1 MAVEE
6 QTQYNDLLSLYS
18 TIPNRAG
25 QELTI
30 PYREVTKLGF
40 WLSKLGSPTGDITF
54 TIRRESDDGVLLTKV
69 WGDAAD
75 LTTTPTYKEVTFDT
89 PQTINE
95 LVRILVEF
103 SGGDV
108 DNRVYMSE
116 QDTDVKAD
124 EFTVFYYDSSWFD
137 SAATDAAYRYTYE
150 APAAKPP
157 TFRLDPKPRTRA
169 KFYPNLKLGE

>member
-6 QTQYNDLLSLYS
+6 QTQYNDLVSLYS
-18 TIPNRAG
+18 TIPNRVG

-30 PYREVTKLGF
+30 PDREVTKLGF
-40 WLSKLGSPTGDITF
+40 WLSKLGAPSGDITF
-54 TIRRESDDGVLLTKV
+54 TIRKESDDGVLLTKV
-69 WGDAAD
+69 WGNATA
-75 LTTTPTYKEVTFDT
+75 LTTTPTYKEITFDT

-95 LVRILVEF
+95 LVRICVEF

-124 EFTVFYYDSSWFD
+124 EFMVFFYDSAWFD
-137 SAATDAAYRYTYE
+137 SAATDAAYRYTYTSL
-150 APAAKPP
+150 PAAKPP
-157 TFRLDPKPRTRA
+157 TFMLDPKPRTRA
-169 KFYPNLKLGE
+169 KFYPSLQLG

>member
-6 QTQYNDLLSLYS
+6 QTQYNKTVSLYS

-54 TIRRESDDGVLLTKV
+54 TIRKESDDGVLLTKV
-69 WGDAAD
+69 WENATA
-75 LTTTPTYKEVTFDT
+75 LTTTPTYKEVTFNT

-95 LVRILVEF
+95 LVRILVEWG
-103 SGGDV
+103 GGDAE
-108 DNRVYMSE
+108 NRVYMSE

-124 EFTVFYYDSSWFD
+124 EFMVFFYNSSWND
-137 SAATDAAYRYTYE
+137 SLSTDAAYRYTYE
-150 APAAKPP
+150 ATAAKPP
-157 TFRLDPKPRTRA
+157 TFRLDPKPRGRMR
-169 KFYPNLKLGE
+169 FHPNLKLG